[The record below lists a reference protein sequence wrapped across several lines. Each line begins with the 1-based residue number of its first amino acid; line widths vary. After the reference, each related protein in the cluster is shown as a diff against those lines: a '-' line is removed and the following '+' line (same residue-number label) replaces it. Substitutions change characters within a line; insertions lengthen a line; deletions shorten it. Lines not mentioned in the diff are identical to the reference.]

1 MPKVKILIIGESDYS
16 IKRPLDDLPKCKN
29 DIKVMKMAFVTGL
42 CIPEENI
49 NIRENLDSKAEL
61 FSAIDN
67 STKDIMDDDIFILY
81 FTGHGGENYLCLCK
95 ENIKYEE
102 IVKQIRINNVKT
114 AVFMMDCCHSG
125 SFFIDS
131 NINSNIDN
139 WFDNFAEKGYALFA
153 SCGSSETCGFAYGLN
168 VSSYTYL
175 LFTALTTLSS
185 INNGKISL
193 EEINNAI
200 TVINKNQNI
209 NDVRPIF
216 KSNIVGT
223 VYFDISKE
231 MPKNVQKEIIYLD
244 RCIIYNIN
252 DNKVNGII
260 RRTLHVVSKINLNE
274 TNAKNMFFNDIQNAL
289 KKRDCRLSKESPNII
304 FCFCGECEQDI
315 LHCNFK
321 FRIIWADANYP
332 LCQNEKFSIT
342 CNEYFQSYKNSKVM
356 SGKEARLLLD
366 EAVDSITQLAE
377 QYLLEYR
384 KYCNK
389 EIELTEEE
397 FISSMSKI
405 NDKIDKFE
413 RNYKYS
419 KLVSPELDE
428 YAKEVNNLVNTVSQF
443 KYVYN
448 NQHINERDSQSKW
461 MEMNRIEK
469 CYQKDISNIKR
480 IRENLDK

>member
-1 MPKVKILIIGESDYS
+1 MQKVKILIIGESNYGKPQFNLSD
-16 IKRPLDDLPKCKN
+16 CEN
-29 DIKVMKMAFVTGL
+29 DIEIIKMAFITGL
-42 CIPEENI
+42 RIPEENI
-49 NIRENLDSKAEL
+49 DIRKNLWNKVEL

-67 STKDIMDDDIFILY
+67 NTKDIMDDDIFILY
-81 FTGHGGENYLCLCK
+81 FTGHGCENHLCLCK

-102 IVKQIRINNVKT
+102 IVKQIRANNVKT
-114 AVFMMDCCHSG
+114 AVFMMDCCYSG

-131 NINSNIDN
+131 NINSNVDN

-185 INNGKISL
+185 ISNDKISL

-223 VYFDISKE
+223 IYFDVSE
-231 MPKNVQKEIIYLD
+231 TTAKNTQKEQICLD
-244 RCIIYNIN
+244 SCIIYSIE
-252 DNKVNGII
+252 DIKVNGII
-260 RRTLHVVSKINLNE
+260 RRTVYVISKIGLNE
-274 TNAKNMFFNDIQNAL
+274 MDIQRLFLNDVQNTLNERDSYLL
-289 KKRDCRLSKESPNII
+289 KKKPNVT
-304 FCFCGECEQDI
+304 FCYFGECEQDI
-315 LHCNFK
+315 LHYNFGV
-321 FRIIWADANYP
+321 RIVWTDTNYP
-332 LCQNEKFSIT
+332 LCQNKTFNIF
-342 CNEYFQSYKNSKVM
+342 NYKYFQSYKNDKVM
-356 SGKEARLLLD
+356 SDKEARLSLD
-366 EAVDSITQLAE
+366 EAVDNITQLAE
-377 QYLLEYR
+377 KYLLEYR